1 MIDLEKAIT
10 SLAKHDVKYVIVG
23 GVAITL
29 HSSGYITRDLDF
41 CYSRDKENLSRLVA
55 ALSPYSPKPRD
66 WEDKWPSYIFD
77 ESSLR
82 NGTNFT
88 FQTSIGDIDLLGE
101 VDGIGFYDD
110 ALANSIEYELY
121 GARVRA
127 FTLDALITSKTAADR
142 PKDHLVL
149 PELYAL
155 REALD
160 PNEE

>member
-10 SLAKHDVKYVIVG
+10 SLAAHNVEYVIVG

-41 CYSRDKENLSRLVA
+41 CYSRSKTNIARLFA
-55 ALSPYSPKPRD
+55 ALAPFEPSPRN
-66 WEDKWPSYIFD
+66 WPEGLPFIFD
-77 ESSLR
+77 ESTLR

-88 FQTSIGDIDLLGE
+88 FDTTIGAIDLLGE
-101 VDGIGFYDD
+101 VKGIGDYAD
-110 ALANSIEYELY
+110 AIENSVKYQIY
-121 GARVRA
+121 GCEVRA

-160 PNEE
+160 PSEE

>member
-10 SLAKHDVKYVIVG
+10 ALAEHGVEYVIVG

-29 HSSGYITRDLDF
+29 HSSAYITRDLDF
-41 CYSRDKENLSRLVA
+41 CYSRSNENLVRLTH
-55 ALSPYSPKPRD
+55 ALGRFSPRPRD
-66 WEDKWPSYIFD
+66 FPNELPFIFD
-77 ESSLR
+77 ERTLK

-88 FQTSIGDIDLLGE
+88 FETSIGDIDLLGE
-101 VDGIGFYDD
+101 VKGIGDYS
-110 ALANSIEYELY
+110 ATVQRSVVYEIY
-121 GARVRA
+121 GAQVKA
-127 FTLDALITSKTAADR
+127 LSLDALIDAKIAADR

-160 PNEE
+160 PSED

>member
-10 SLAKHDVKYVIVG
+10 SLSKNEVKYVIVG

-41 CYSRDKENLSRLVA
+41 CYSRDKENIKRLAA
-55 ALSPYSPKPRD
+55 ALAPFSPKPRN
-66 WEDKWPSYIFD
+66 WPEGLPFFFD
-77 ESSLR
+77 ESSLSS
-82 NGTNFT
+82 GTNFT
-88 FQTSIGDIDLLGE
+88 FETTIGDIDLLGE
-101 VDGIGFYDD
+101 VKGIGDFND
-110 ALANSIEYELY
+110 AILNSITFDIFGYE
-121 GARVRA
+121 VKA
-127 FTLDALITSKTAADR
+127 FDLDALIVSKTAADR

-149 PELYAL
+149 PELLAL